1 MNDDDYS
8 ATELG
13 SHWFERPTPEDAP
26 EQTVRRAPEET
37 RRAAPVAAPPAAPDR
52 VEGEV
57 LRFGPGVT
65 AAAAR
70 RAENTPTA
78 VQIWHGTLPGVP
90 APRPPVP
97 SRWPRRYA
105 LACVV
110 MAAVLVFLAWR
121 HYGPGVAVRDVTVG
135 TSGQRLGCDGTADV
149 VAVVRT
155 DGRPGTVTYRWERS
169 DGTRSTVLHE
179 KLARG
184 QEEATLHL
192 LWTFH
197 GPGTHQAV
205 ARLVITSPTVHTSAA
220 AFTYHCG

>member
-13 SHWFERPTPEDAP
+13 SHWFEHPTPH
-26 EQTVRRAPEET
+26 
-37 RRAAPVAAPPAAPDR
+37 AAPDR

-65 AAAAR
+65 AATAR

-90 APRPPVP
+90 APRPTR
-97 SRWPRRYA
+97 SRRPRRYA
-105 LACVV
+105 LAGVV
-110 MAAVLVFLAWR
+110 LAAVLAFLAWQ
-121 HYGPGVAVRDVTVG
+121 HYGPRVAVRDVTV
-135 TSGQRLGCDGTADV
+135 TTPAQQLGCDGTADV
-149 VAVVRT
+149 VGVVRT

-169 DGTRSTVLHE
+169 DGTRSGALHE
-179 KLARG
+179 RLTRG
-184 QEEATLHL
+184 QKEARVHL

-205 ARLVITSPTVHTSAA
+205 ARLVIAAPAGHTSSAT
-220 AFTYHCG
+220 FTYHCDRGNQAG